1 MATLFPLAEYWWLYG
16 VFLTVV
22 LALLA
27 LDLGLFRRGDR
38 AMSFREA
45 LGWSAT
51 WVCVA
56 LLFNGALYAHTKW
69 RLAGDPRYAH
79 GAPNDVALQV
89 ALEFLTGYLVEYSL
103 SIDNIFVFVL
113 VFRYFSVPARYQ
125 HHVLFYGILGA
136 LVFRAAFIGLGS
148 VLMQLHWVVW
158 LFGVFLIFTAVKMA
172 VSAGESAAPD
182 RNVLVRAVRRV
193 VPLTTVFHG
202 SRFFVVGGGGVCG
215 A

>member
-1 MATLFPLAEYWWLYG
+1 MATLFPRGEYWWLYG
-16 VFLTVV
+16 VFVGVV
-22 LALLA
+22 VALLA

-45 LGWSAT
+45 LGWSAM
-51 WVCVA
+51 WVGVA

-69 RLAGDPRYAH
+69 RLAGDPLYATH
-79 GAPNDVALQV
+79 SAPEDVALQV

-136 LVFRAAFIGLGS
+136 LVFRAVFIGLGS
-148 VLMQLHWVVW
+148 GLMALHCGGW
-158 LFGVFLIFTAVKMA
+158 
-172 VSAGESAAPD
+172 
-182 RNVLVRAVRRV
+182 LVRLL
-193 VPLTTVFHG
+193 P
-202 SRFFVVGGGGVCG
+202 
-215 A
+215 

>member
-1 MATLFPLAEYWWLYG
+1 MATLFPLGEYWWLYG
-16 VFLTVV
+16 IFLSVV
-22 LALLA
+22 MALLA

-51 WVCVA
+51 WVSVA

-69 RLAGDPRYAH
+69 RLTGDPRYAAL
-79 GAPNDVALQV
+79 GAPEEVALQV

-136 LVFRAAFIGLGS
+136 LVFRAVFIALGA
-148 VLMQLHWVVW
+148 VLIQFGWVV
-158 LFGVFLIFTAVKMA
+158 LIFGVFLISTANTMVF
-172 VSAGESAAPD
+172 SSGETVHPE
-182 RNVLVRAVRRV
+182 RNFIIR
-193 VPLTTVFHG
+193 G
-202 SRFFVVGGGGVCG
+202 
-215 A
+215 